1 MAEKNEGRRDLG
13 PALAGGG
20 AGIVLGILAT
30 LGLSRPVEAAPPEE
44 RLGYLISL
52 LEQLV
57 AGDMA
62 IIDWLS
68 KINTS
73 LGALGVPGVPGIE
86 VTVLTPWV
94 AKEPE
99 TIFEEPIR
107 AAGVFFSSHM
117 VNWTKGKRLLIK
129 AESSLDQPVQIQA
142 IGNMDN
148 TANLATDIG
157 APAPCPANGNA
168 SIGAAWDDWQ
178 PYIGVR
184 ITAAVA
190 PVAGILLVRVVIQ
203 E

>member
-1 MAEKNEGRRDLG
+1 MAEKNEGRREVGHL
-13 PALAGGG
+13 LAGGG
-20 AGIVLGILAT
+20 AGLILGILAA
-30 LGLSRPVEAAPPEE
+30 LGLSRPAKAATPEE
-44 RLGYLISL
+44 RLDYLISL
-52 LEQLV
+52 LEQLL
-57 AGDMA
+57 AGQVV
-62 IIDWLS
+62 IIDWLT

-73 LGALGVPGVPGIE
+73 LAALGVPGVPGIE

-99 TIFEEPIR
+99 TIYEEPIR
-107 AAGVFFSSHM
+107 AAGTFFSDHM

-129 AESSLDQPVQIQA
+129 AESSLNQAVQIQA
-142 IGNMDN
+142 IGNIDD
-148 TANLATDIG
+148 TENLATDIG
-157 APAPCPANGNA
+157 LPAVCPANGNT
-168 SIGAAWDDWQ
+168 SIGMAWGDWQ